1 MGAVR
6 KATRRV
12 SVANATKR
20 RACRGR
26 NPFVSFSLGP
36 AGEMP
41 FAVARQHLPR
51 ASRAALLANGRIPS
65 RNDELRCIHA
75 RFSNMTDSNDR
86 DRDRQSLRD
95 LAKMSQQT
103 GPLSSSAPAS
113 VRNMPPPSSGVTDNS
128 GLIDLGRVVDA
139 IRATSEGK
147 SEASLPPVAA
157 SADSV
162 LPLGSQVPLERA
174 TMPSNLE
181 ATPLSPSE
189 ELIESSL
196 ASKAQVP
203 ASVPQAAAAASK
215 LPLVALAL
223 VLVGAGAFV
232 ATRKGAPE
240 AQAPEAI
247 PAQVAVVQAAPPVVT
262 AAVAEVVKPEAVKP
276 EAVAKAAS
284 PVAKDEPGAS
294 APAGAA
300 KAASPSTGS
309 ANAVVAAEPKSVPKA
324 TATKQA
330 KSFADEMAA
339 AVTGTLQNTHVA
351 EVAAGSAPAGP
362 ASGNPK
368 PTQGQVQAAFSKVKG
383 AAHNCLGGQELE
395 IKTSVLFGSDG
406 KVQRVS
412 VTNAPASDIGACIE
426 GAVSKASVPAFTDAT
441 FSAPLTVR

>member
-1 MGAVR
+1 
-6 KATRRV
+6 
-12 SVANATKR
+12 
-20 RACRGR
+20 
-26 NPFVSFSLGP
+26 
-36 AGEMP
+36 
-41 FAVARQHLPR
+41 
-51 ASRAALLANGRIPS
+51 
-65 RNDELRCIHA
+65 
-75 RFSNMTDSNDR
+75 MTDSNDR

-162 LPLGSQVPLERA
+162 LPLGSQVPLARA

-181 ATPLSPSE
+181 ATPLSPSV

-196 ASKAQVP
+196 ASKAPIP
-203 ASVPQAAAAASK
+203 ASVTQAAAAPATAASK

-240 AQAPEAI
+240 AQPPEAI
-247 PAQVAVVQAAPPVVT
+247 PAQVAVVQAAPPVVKVP
-262 AAVAEVVKPEAVKP
+262 AAVAEAVKP
-276 EAVAKAAS
+276 EVVAKAAS
-284 PVAKDEPGAS
+284 PGAS
-294 APAGAA
+294 APAGAT

-309 ANAVVAAEPKSVPKA
+309 ANAVVAAEPKGVPKA

-330 KSFADEMAA
+330 KSFEDEMAA
-339 AVTGTLQNTHVA
+339 AVTGKLQNTHVA

-426 GAVSKASVPAFTDAT
+426 GAVSKASVPAFTDPT

>member
-1 MGAVR
+1 MGTVR
-6 KATRRV
+6 QAMRRV
-12 SVANATKR
+12 SVAIATKR
-20 RACRGR
+20 SACRGR

-51 ASRAALLANGRIPS
+51 VSRAALLANGRIPS

-162 LPLGSQVPLERA
+162 LPLGSQVPLARA

-181 ATPLSPSE
+181 ATPLSPSV

-196 ASKAQVP
+196 ASKAPIP
-203 ASVPQAAAAASK
+203 ASVTQAAVAPATAASK

-232 ATRKGAPE
+232 ATRKSAPE
-240 AQAPEAI
+240 AQAPGAI
-247 PAQVAVVQAAPPVVT
+247 PAQEAVVQAAPPVVKVPT
-262 AAVAEVVKPEAVKP
+262 AVAEAVKPEAVKPEAVKP

-284 PVAKDEPGAS
+284 PG
-294 APAGAA
+294 A
-300 KAASPSTGS
+300 KAAASSAGS
-309 ANAVVAAEPKSVPKA
+309 ANAVVAAEPKGVPKA

-362 ASGNPK
+362 ATGNPK
-368 PTQGQVQAAFSKVKG
+368 PTQGQVQAAFAKVKG
-383 AAHNCLGGQELE
+383 AAHNCLVGQELE

-426 GAVSKASVPAFTDAT
+426 GAVSKASVPAFTDPT

>member
-1 MGAVR
+1 M
-6 KATRRV
+6 
-12 SVANATKR
+12 
-20 RACRGR
+20 
-26 NPFVSFSLGP
+26 
-36 AGEMP
+36 
-41 FAVARQHLPR
+41 
-51 ASRAALLANGRIPS
+51 
-65 RNDELRCIHA
+65 RCIHA

-181 ATPLSPSE
+181 ATPLSPSV

-247 PAQVAVVQAAPPVVT
+247 PAQVAVVQAALPVVKVPT
-262 AAVAEVVKPEAVKP
+262 AVAEAVKP
-276 EAVAKAAS
+276 EVVAKAAS
-284 PVAKDEPGAS
+284 PGAS
-294 APAGAA
+294 APAVAA
-300 KAASPSTGS
+300 KAGSPSTGS
-309 ANAVVAAEPKSVPKA
+309 ENAVVAAEPKSVPKA

-330 KSFADEMAA
+330 KSFEDEMAA
-339 AVTGTLQNTHVA
+339 AVTGKLQNTHVA
-351 EVAAGSAPAGP
+351 EVASGSAPAGP
-362 ASGNPK
+362 ATGNPK

-426 GAVSKASVPAFTDAT
+426 GAVSKASVPAFTDPT

>member
-162 LPLGSQVPLERA
+162 LPLGSQVPLARA

-181 ATPLSPSE
+181 ATPLSPSV

-196 ASKAQVP
+196 ASKAPIP
-203 ASVPQAAAAASK
+203 ASVTQAAAAPATAASK

-240 AQAPEAI
+240 AQPPEAI
-247 PAQVAVVQAAPPVVT
+247 PAQVAVVQAAPPVVKVP
-262 AAVAEVVKPEAVKP
+262 AAVAEAVKP
-276 EAVAKAAS
+276 EVVAKAAS
-284 PVAKDEPGAS
+284 PGAS
-294 APAGAA
+294 APAGAT

-309 ANAVVAAEPKSVPKA
+309 ANAVVAAEPKGVPKA

-330 KSFADEMAA
+330 KSFEDEMAA
-339 AVTGTLQNTHVA
+339 AVTGKLQNTHVA

-426 GAVSKASVPAFTDAT
+426 GAVSKASVPAFTDPT

>member
-1 MGAVR
+1 
-6 KATRRV
+6 
-12 SVANATKR
+12 
-20 RACRGR
+20 
-26 NPFVSFSLGP
+26 
-36 AGEMP
+36 
-41 FAVARQHLPR
+41 
-51 ASRAALLANGRIPS
+51 
-65 RNDELRCIHA
+65 
-75 RFSNMTDSNDR
+75 MTDSNDR

-181 ATPLSPSE
+181 ATPLSPSV

-232 ATRKGAPE
+232 ATRKG
-240 AQAPEAI
+240 APEAI

>member
-1 MGAVR
+1 
-6 KATRRV
+6 
-12 SVANATKR
+12 
-20 RACRGR
+20 
-26 NPFVSFSLGP
+26 
-36 AGEMP
+36 
-41 FAVARQHLPR
+41 
-51 ASRAALLANGRIPS
+51 
-65 RNDELRCIHA
+65 
-75 RFSNMTDSNDR
+75 MTDSNDR

-139 IRATSEGK
+139 IRATAEGK

-181 ATPLSPSE
+181 ATPLSPSV

-262 AAVAEVVKPEAVKP
+262 APAAVAEVVKP

-426 GAVSKASVPAFTDAT
+426 GAVSKASVPAFTDPT